1 MEEKSIFEMILNKE
15 IDSEII
21 YEDDEIFA
29 IHDINPVAP
38 IHVLIIPK
46 KKIKT
51 INDVTQEDTALIGK
65 LVITAK
71 NLAKSLGIDE
81 SGYRLLWNT
90 NKDAMQTVF
99 PYSSTSYWWNN
110 VEGNLMS
117 FEKEIPSNVEVV
129 NILGINDKNLKYIK
143 SVFPNVLINV
153 RGNTIFIEGQDKDA
167 KEIMRIFDEMVMM
180 HDNGQNIEE
189 TDIAILSDIKD
200 IQNHGEKKI
209 SSISIIEN
217 KSIKVKNINQYKYMD
232 LIQNSTVTFGIGP
245 AGTGKTF
252 LAVAAAVKM
261 YSEHKIKKI
270 VLTRPAVEA
279 GERLGYLPG
288 DLSQKIDP
296 YLVPLFDSLE
306 YFFGNEVLAYLI
318 EKRNI
323 EIVPLA
329 YMRGRTLSNA
339 CIILDEAQNATMSQI
354 KMFLTRL
361 GENSKII
368 ITGDESQIDLYSKD
382 NSGLK
387 KTRKILSKID
397 EITVMEFQNTDIV
410 RNPIVSKILEI
421 FPDK

>member
-1 MEEKSIFEMILNKE
+1 M
-15 IDSEII
+15 
-21 YEDDEIFA
+21 
-29 IHDINPVAP
+29 
-38 IHVLIIPK
+38 
-46 KKIKT
+46 
-51 INDVTQEDTALIGK
+51 G
-65 LVITAK
+65 
-71 NLAKSLGIDE
+71 
-81 SGYRLLWNT
+81 
-90 NKDAMQTVF
+90 
-99 PYSSTSYWWNN
+99 
-110 VEGNLMS
+110 
-117 FEKEIPSNVEVV
+117 FEKQIPLNVEVV
-129 NILGINDKNLKYIK
+129 DILGINDKNLKYIK
-143 SVFPNVLINV
+143 SVFPSVMINV
-153 RGNTIFIEGQDKDA
+153 RGNTIYIDGQDNDA
-167 KEIMRIFDEMVMM
+167 KEIMRIFDEMLLMN
-180 HDNGQNIEE
+180 DNNENIEE
-189 TDIAILSDIKD
+189 TDVEILSNIKD
-200 IQNHGEKKI
+200 THKHDGQKI
-209 SSISIIEN
+209 SSVSVIDN
-217 KSIKVKNINQYKYMD
+217 KSIKVKNINQYKYMN
-232 LIQNSTVTFGIGP
+232 LMQNSTITFGIGP

-261 YSEHKIKKI
+261 YSEQKIKKI

-306 YFFGNEVLAYLI
+306 YFFGNETLAYLI

-329 YMRGRTLSNA
+329 YMRGRTLNNA

-387 KTRKILSKID
+387 KTRTILSKID
-397 EITVMEFQNTDIV
+397 EINVMEFQNTDIV

>member
-1 MEEKSIFEMILNKE
+1 
-15 IDSEII
+15 
-21 YEDDEIFA
+21 
-29 IHDINPVAP
+29 
-38 IHVLIIPK
+38 
-46 KKIKT
+46 
-51 INDVTQEDTALIGK
+51 
-65 LVITAK
+65 
-71 NLAKSLGIDE
+71 
-81 SGYRLLWNT
+81 
-90 NKDAMQTVF
+90 
-99 PYSSTSYWWNN
+99 
-110 VEGNLMS
+110 MS

-143 SVFPNVLINV
+143 SVFPEVKINV
-153 RGNTIFIEGQDKDA
+153 RGNTIYIDGKSKEA
-167 KEIMRIFDEMVMM
+167 KEIIRIFDEMLMM
-180 HDNGQNIEE
+180 NDNDENIEE
-189 TDIAILSDIKD
+189 TDLALLSNIK
-200 IQNHGEKKI
+200 NGKSEEGKKI

-217 KSIKVKNINQYKYMD
+217 KTIKVKNINQFKYMD
-232 LIQNSTVTFGIGP
+232 MIQDSTITFGIGP

-252 LAVAAAVKM
+252 LAVASAVKL
-261 YSEHKIKKI
+261 YSEQKIKKI

-306 YFFGNEVLAYLI
+306 YFFGNENLAYLI

-329 YMRGRTLSNA
+329 YMRGRTLNNA
-339 CIILDEAQNATMSQI
+339 CIILDEAQNATNSQI

-368 ITGDESQIDLYSKD
+368 ITGDESQIDLYSKE
-382 NSGLK
+382 NSGLR
-387 KTRKILSKID
+387 KTRKILSKIE
-397 EITVMEFQNTDIV
+397 EISVMEFQNTDIV